1 MMIFY
6 IIYYYVI
13 ILSMNDIQ
21 QIAIIGQ
28 TASGK
33 TSLAIELAKKIDA
46 YILSLDSLSIYK
58 EIDIVSAKPTI
69 QERDGI
75 KHFGIDEIY
84 PNEPFSVQTFIS
96 LYQKVYQQCQKD
108 NKSLVIVGGTSFY
121 LKMLIDGISPLP
133 HISTKTKNDTLSL
146 LTDINQAYSFLQK
159 IDPIYTQSIKPNDR
173 YRLQKALEIYIQTH
187 TIPSKYFQN
196 NPPVSYIQGDMNIY
210 EIVWQR
216 DEIRE
221 RIKQRTKLM
230 LKDGLIDEIVYLE
243 AKYTREPNC
252 MKAIGIK
259 ETLAYLDG
267 KLDKTQL
274 IDKISTN
281 TARLAKRQK
290 TFNNSQFENVFK
302 GSLTKLKQTLL

>member
-1 MMIFY
+1 
-6 IIYYYVI
+6 
-13 ILSMNDIQ
+13 MNDIQ

-84 PNEPFSVQTFIS
+84 PNESFSVQTFIN
-96 LYQKVYQQCQKD
+96 LYEKVYQKSKED
-108 NKSLVIVGGTSFY
+108 NKSLIIVGGTSFY
-121 LKMLIDGISPLP
+121 LKMLLDGISPLP
-133 HISTKTKNDTLSL
+133 RISTQSTNHTLSL
-146 LTDINQAYSFLQK
+146 LTDIKKAYEFLQK
-159 IDPIYTQSIKPNDR
+159 IDIEYAKSISSSDR
-173 YRLQKALEIYIQTH
+173 YRIQKALEIYFQTDTTPTRYFKTH
-187 TIPSKYFQN
+187 PPIP
-196 NPPVSYIQGDMNIY
+196 YIKGEISLY

-216 DEIRE
+216 DEIRQ
-221 RIKQRTKLM
+221 RIKQRTKQM
-230 LKDGLIDEIVYLE
+230 IQSGLIDEIAYLE
-243 AKYTREPNC
+243 YKYTREPNC

-259 ETLAYLDG
+259 ESLDYLDG
-267 KLDKTQL
+267 KFTKSMLEE
-274 IDKISTN
+274 KIYIN

-290 TFNNSQFENVFK
+290 TFNNSQFQNLTK
-302 GSLTKLKQTLL
+302 GSLDELKALFGL